1 MSVLGSKDPL
11 VNMTVWTSPQV
22 PHCSLGKHISN
33 EAKIIGSRK
42 KKKTFLLKVETEFL
56 KVESYFLFS
65 NTS

>member
-11 VNMTVWTSPQV
+11 MNTTVWTSPQV

-42 KKKTFLLKVETEFL
+42 KKNLSVKGGNRIP
-56 KVESYFLFS
+56 ESRELFS
-65 NTS
+65 V

>member
-42 KKKTFLLKVETEFL
+42 KKLSVKGGNRIP
-56 KVESYFLFS
+56 ESRELFS
-65 NTS
+65 V

>member
-42 KKKTFLLKVETEFL
+42 KKKNLSVKGGNRIP
-56 KVESYFLFS
+56 ESRELFS
-65 NTS
+65 V

>member
-42 KKKTFLLKVETEFL
+42 KKNLSVKGGNRIP
-56 KVESYFLFS
+56 ESRELFS
-65 NTS
+65 V